1 MADSL
6 QGQYSKFKLRIQSWN
21 TPFVIWH
28 FKSIKLR
35 GPNAHLD
42 FSRERERVWHHWLAF
57 KWHICTDRNLADII
71 IKKHCITVFI
81 YRLAQSMARPWDY
94 ISDYWTPK
102 GLNCLQYKETYGAG
116 KCSVGMLIVIFVDY
130 ILVVFVSLNLAFN
143 MLLKTSWRGI

>member
-6 QGQYSKFKLRIQSWN
+6 QGQHSKFKLKIQSWN
-21 TPFVIWH
+21 TRFMIWH
-28 FKSIKLR
+28 FKSVKLR

-42 FSRERERVWHHWLAF
+42 SSRERERVWHHWLAF
-57 KWHICTDRNLADII
+57 KWHNCTDRNLADII
-71 IKKHCITVFI
+71 IKKHCITVFV
-81 YRLAQSMARPWDY
+81 YWLAQSMARPWDY

-102 GLNCLQYKETYGAG
+102 CLNCLRYKETYGAG

-143 MLLKTSWRGI
+143 MLLKTSWRGM

>member
-6 QGQYSKFKLRIQSWN
+6 QGQHSKFKLKIQSWN
-21 TPFVIWH
+21 TRFMIWH
-28 FKSIKLR
+28 FKSVKLR

-71 IKKHCITVFI
+71 IKKTLHHCIRISVG
-81 YRLAQSMARPWDY
+81 SDRPRDY

-116 KCSVGMLIVIFVDY
+116 KCSVDMLIVIFVDY

-143 MLLKTSWRGI
+143 MLLKTSWRGM